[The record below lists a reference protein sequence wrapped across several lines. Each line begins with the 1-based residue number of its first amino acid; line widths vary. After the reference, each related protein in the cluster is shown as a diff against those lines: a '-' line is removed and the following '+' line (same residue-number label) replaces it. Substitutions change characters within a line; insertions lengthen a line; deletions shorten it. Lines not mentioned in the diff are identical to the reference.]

1 MSNRP
6 SILVVEDAAEIRLL
20 LKMVLSGLADIIE
33 AENAAAAERALEKI
47 QPSLIITDL
56 MIPDFNGIA
65 FVSRLLTL
73 TRKEVPL
80 LVLSGDCF
88 QLEEVKLQFPDVVCM
103 SKPFIPSDL
112 RTRIKTMLDQQLQL
126 QRN

>member
-1 MSNRP
+1 MSNRH
-6 SILVVEDAAEIRLL
+6 SILVVEDAAEIRLFL
-20 LKMVLSGLADIIE
+20 QMVLSGLADIIE
-33 AENAAAAERALEKI
+33 AENAAAAEQALEKI

-56 MIPDFNGIA
+56 MMPGFSGTT

-80 LVLSGDCF
+80 LVLSADRF
-88 QLEEVKLQFPDVVCM
+88 KLDEVKLQFPEVVCM
-103 SKPFIPSDL
+103 SKPFAPSDL
-112 RTRIKTMLDQQLQL
+112 RTRIKTMLAQQVQL